1 MNDSVKLLVV
11 FMVFWAMIVA
21 IFNLLGQAIAMP
33 EDDDSFGGLSI
44 ASGSALPS
52 SYPNDPEDGESFGHM
67 EQSNSVDKNR
77 SDPKR
82 PLVDLI
88 FMGQGFA
95 MQGNKSH
102 PLFVS
107 IQRIRHIDPMKI
119 RSLMNT
125 NKSLEELKA
134 AIDEQNP
141 EIIYDG
147 DIKLRDKSYQLMNVN
162 VTKLQTGQ
170 EIEAD
175 LTGSRDAKPDGLN
188 PVKGHIVL
196 IIPDSKAAEAGRGEL
211 AMNADGLIGTYQ
223 VLLGAPQP

>member
-1 MNDSVKLLVV
+1 MNDSIKLLVV
-11 FMVFWAMIVA
+11 FMVFWAIIVVLC
-21 IFNLLGQAIAMP
+21 NLLGQAIAMP
-33 EDDDSFGGLSI
+33 EDDKSSMDSPI
-44 ASGSALPS
+44 TMGSRFQNS
-52 SYPNDPEDGESFGHM
+52 
-67 EQSNSVDKNR
+67 QSNAHSPD
-77 SDPKR
+77 DPLSYSNK

-88 FMGQGFA
+88 FMGRGFA

-147 DIKLRDKSYQLMNVN
+147 DIKLRDRSYQLMNVN

-175 LTGSRDAKPDGLN
+175 LTGSRDAKHDGLN
-188 PVKGHIVL
+188 PVKGHIVF
-196 IIPDSKAAEAGRGEL
+196 IIPGSKAAEASRGEL
-211 AMNADGLIGTYQ
+211 AMNADGLSGIYQ